1 MWPILSEFYA
11 WFFGIP
17 KEALQSL
24 ILGVSLLTLASV
36 GSWLVAHRQT
46 LEDQRFWRLTFRNIA
61 AVGFLLGAS
70 IIWRGHLQPIL
81 VALSATTAGILIA
94 FREAFL
100 SLLAFWLRV
109 VKQHYRL
116 GDFIEIDGIRGE
128 VVDITWQHTML
139 AETGPGKD
147 ALNYSGRVVQ
157 VPNHRML
164 SSPLFVDNLTG
175 EFGAHSI
182 QLPLPEGASALAA
195 EARLLAAASLV
206 CDPYQARAEQHMAQ
220 LRRAHAID
228 TPSVEPRVRIRINE
242 EGQAG
247 LVLRVV
253 VPAREKLRAEQ
264 LILREYLRQTEA
276 VVRQKSKRRT

>member
-1 MWPILSEFYA
+1 MLY
-11 WFFGIP
+11 
-17 KEALQSL
+17 SL
-24 ILGVSLLTLASV
+24 LLGVCLLIVASI

-46 LEDQRFWRLTFRNIA
+46 LDAQRFWRLTFRNIA
-61 AVGFLLGAS
+61 ALGFLLGLA
-70 IIWRGHLQPIL
+70 IIWRSQLQSIL

-139 AETGPGKD
+139 AETGPGRD
-147 ALNYSGRVVQ
+147 SLNYSGRVVQ

-164 SSPLFVDNLTG
+164 ASPLFVDNLTG
-175 EFGAHSI
+175 DFGAHCI

-195 EARLLAAASLV
+195 EARLMDAATQV
-206 CDPYQARAEQHMAQ
+206 CQPYQDRAEQHMAQ
-220 LRRAHAID
+220 LRKAHAID

-247 LVLRVV
+247 LVLRIV
-253 VPAREKLRAEQ
+253 VPARDKLRAEQ
-264 LILREYLRQTEA
+264 LILREYLRQAEA
-276 VVRQKSKRRT
+276 ERPPQKHKRKT